1 MNKETLFSV
10 IYTLAVI
17 FITIMLWPVI
27 KWLVLIV
34 LAGAVILF
42 VRVAIESKKVKEEIQ
57 KDPQRHY
64 NRVDSNVINAEYTEK
79 EIEE

>member
-1 MNKETLFSV
+1 MSKDTLFSV

-17 FITIMLWPVI
+17 AVTVLLWPII
-27 KWLVLIV
+27 KWFVLII
-34 LAGAVILF
+34 LIGAVLLF
-42 VRVAIESKKVKEEIQ
+42 IRVAIESKKVKEEIQ

-64 NRVDSNVINAEYTEK
+64 NKVSSDVINAEYTEK